1 MVKIIKNNI
10 SSLNLINDKEQKLL
24 KDITRPMLQSPAI
37 NTLATSNQRSFD
49 ENGKLINE
57 KFEISL
63 LNKNFGLSTSKVL
76 MILLMELTKRLPIDR
91 DISKL
96 TDKQINNISKIKIK
110 PRDYADLC
118 GIKDIK
124 QARKDIKTAIDVL
137 SKTTLTIKSIN
148 ENKTKYKE
156 DTIPFYKKI
165 SVEYKNENPLDRMKL
180 LYDNLENPVE
190 TDEVEE
196 RELSSTEFYFSDVF
210 LDYIIKES
218 LFYFPIELLKIK
230 GNKDYESYY
239 IGLKLFNHYSM
250 NANKSNKNSIKIST
264 LLKSA
269 PNIPT
274 YEEVAS
280 KGRQMTKRIIE
291 PLERSLDR
299 LKKDGFLSGW
309 EHRKPKKRLYTDTE
323 LEKGKISDTITEG
336 SIFFELNKN
345 YSDIYDFHKQKAKAT
360 KEKTTTKRTT
370 GTKKATKTKKSDTE
384 TDNL

>member
-1 MVKIIKNNI
+1 MVKTIKNNI

-37 NTLATSNQRSFD
+37 NTLATSNQKSFD
-49 ENGKLINE
+49 EEGKLIND
-57 KFEISL
+57 KFEFSL

-76 MILLMELTKRLPIDR
+76 IILLMELTKRLPIDR

-96 TDKQINNISKIKIK
+96 NEQQLNNISRIKIK
-110 PRDYADLC
+110 PRDYAGLC

-137 SKTTLTIKSIN
+137 SKTTLTIKGIN
-148 ENKTKYKE
+148 KNNTPYKMI
-156 DTIPFYKKI
+156 IPFYKKI
-165 SVEYKNENPLDRMKL
+165 YIEYQPDDPLDRMKL
-180 LYDNLENPVE
+180 LYDNLKNPVD

-196 RELSSTEFYFSDVF
+196 RELSSTEFYFSEDF
-210 LDYIIKES
+210 LKYIIKES
-218 LFYFPIELLKIK
+218 FFYFPIELLKVK
-230 GNKDYESYY
+230 GVGNYESFYL
-239 IGLKLFNHYSM
+239 GLKLFNHYSM
-250 NANKSNKNSIKIST
+250 NADKPNKNSIKIST

-274 YEEVAS
+274 YEEVSS

-360 KEKTTTKRTT
+360 KEKTTTKRTP